1 MGLMARIA
9 KSFRRRDPFAT
20 VSASPWNSWQMARP
34 LSQGE
39 FGTFGPVY
47 ACWAIIAQEVSRVPL
62 YHQRYDANGT
72 GKRVTNQAPAR
83 VFRNPNQYQTRS
95 DLLLYLVRSLLA
107 DGNAYALAVRNNR
120 YEVAALYPINPRR
133 CWPYIDYATGEIY
146 YRVTDAEITAMAQ
159 ISNVDQ
165 WIPARDMLHVRL
177 FTPGHPLVGETP
189 LVAAANSVQSG
200 AAINS
205 HLAAFFT
212 NMSRPSGIIRHPGK
226 LEPVAVSRIKE
237 RFQDAT
243 TGPNTGAPVV
253 FTEGMEWQ
261 QLSLS
266 AVDAELIASAKLSQ
280 TQVAQIYRVPP
291 FFLGD
296 LGEAKFSTVESLT
309 RWFINSGLG
318 FYLDHI
324 SDSLTKFFDL
334 PPGEEILFDYEKALL
349 HADFKTFMEGL
360 EVGTRSGILS
370 PNEARGFRNL
380 APVDNGDEP
389 RVQQQLVPL
398 SYGMQLQANPTPA
411 PTLDPDPP
419 SVPVDPE
426 AEKTMYALRVAG
438 HVNALLT
445 RSGMSA

>member
-1 MGLMARIA
+1 
-9 KSFRRRDPFAT
+9 
-20 VSASPWNSWQMARP
+20 
-34 LSQGE
+34 
-39 FGTFGPVY
+39 
-47 ACWAIIAQEVSRVPL
+47 
-62 YHQRYDANGT
+62 
-72 GKRVTNQAPAR
+72 
-83 VFRNPNQYQTRS
+83 
-95 DLLLYLVRSLLA
+95 
-107 DGNAYALAVRNNR
+107 
-120 YEVAALYPINPRR
+120 
-133 CWPYIDYATGEIY
+133 
-146 YRVTDAEITAMAQ
+146 
-159 ISNVDQ
+159 
-165 WIPARDMLHVRL
+165 
-177 FTPGHPLVGETP
+177 
-189 LVAAANSVQSG
+189 
-200 AAINS
+200 
-205 HLAAFFT
+205 
-212 NMSRPSGIIRHPGK
+212 
-226 LEPVAVSRIKE
+226 
-237 RFQDAT
+237 
-243 TGPNTGAPVV
+243 
-253 FTEGMEWQ
+253 MEWQ